1 MTEPLWSP
9 PARRRPRPWP
19 HAPPRGGS
27 HAVLSHSRQETLG
40 SDMSPS
46 SRLCLLT
53 IVALVLPSRG
63 QTPEKPTPGFAVDPT
78 PVNPHAPVPE
88 SSPEVW
94 PTPPIL
100 SRDADDATGS
110 QTAATT
116 ETQQPT
122 GVQSANPV
130 TDPKTHRSSQEGT
143 TTLPGIR
150 TPFHRKDL
158 PEPNKNDPFKYES
171 NKNDPF
177 KYDEGTLRKRGL
189 LVAAVLFITGII
201 ILTSGK
207 CRQFSRMCLNRHR
220 LTLAVQPTMA

>member
-1 MTEPLWSP
+1 
-9 PARRRPRPWP
+9 
-19 HAPPRGGS
+19 
-27 HAVLSHSRQETLG
+27 
-40 SDMSPS
+40 MSPS
-46 SRLCLLT
+46 SRLCLLA

-63 QTPEKPTPGFAVDPT
+63 QTPEKPTPGFAVDQT

-94 PTPPIL
+94 PTPSIP
-100 SRDADDATGS
+100 SRGADDATGS

-116 ETQQPT
+116 ESQQPT
-122 GVQSANPV
+122 GVHAANPV

-143 TTLPGIR
+143 TTLPRIR

-158 PEPNKNDPFKYES
+158 PESNKNNPFKYES

-220 LTLAVQPTMA
+220 AYRVIKP